1 MIVYFG
7 QLLKFKLSIT
17 VVFSAVCGY
26 LIGFDTFNLHHFLY
40 LVIGGFLVTG
50 SANTFNQ
57 VIERGKDKLMKRTSV
72 RPLPQ
77 KKLSYVNALIFGIII
92 GVIGLLMLNNI
103 NPEDTFYG
111 LMSKAAFFGLL
122 SIFLYV
128 FSYTPLKRVSTI
140 SIFVGAIPGAIP
152 FLLGYVAATNN
163 FGLAAGF
170 LFVIQFLWQLPHFI
184 SIAWVLDDEYKKAGF
199 KMLFGGKKNKFPA
212 IISILTSVLLTLVSI
227 IPFFYIKELNL
238 SLFAALIVFFLGF
251 WFTLKSI
258 LLLKYKDDLSARKLM
273 LFSFAYLPLVQITF
287 VIDKLLRPYL

>member
-26 LIGFDTFNLHHFLY
+26 LIGFDSFNLQHFLY

-57 VIERGKDKLMKRTSV
+57 IIERGKDKLMKRTSV

-77 KKLSYVNALIFGIII
+77 NKLSYINALIFGVII
-92 GVIGLLMLNNI
+92 GVIGLLMLNKI

-140 SIFVGAIPGAIP
+140 SIFVGAVPGAIP

-199 KMLFGGKKNKFPA
+199 KMLFGGKKK
-212 IISILTSVLLTLVSI
+212 
-227 IPFFYIKELNL
+227 
-238 SLFAALIVFFLGF
+238 
-251 WFTLKSI
+251 
-258 LLLKYKDDLSARKLM
+258 
-273 LFSFAYLPLVQITF
+273 
-287 VIDKLLRPYL
+287 